1 MKKIRIK
8 QIIGCVLLLWGAHA
22 PCVTLNSALQ
32 VKLNAIRTMS
42 ATFDQVV
49 KANKRNVSHSS
60 GTMALSRPGRFRW
73 QTTKPMAQTVIADG
87 HRLWVYDVE
96 LEQVTVKKQGS
107 GLGGTVGLFLS
118 GYNDTLARDFEV
130 TRQSKGNQD
139 DFDLRAKSNKA
150 NFQRVKLLFVGN
162 ALQGIVLFDQLG
174 QQTDVQLSHV
184 KINPTLAPT
193 LFQFKPPKGVDVVN
207 Q

>member
-1 MKKIRIK
+1 MKNWVW
-8 QIIGCVLLLWGAHA
+8 GLLFLWGSQA
-22 PCVTLNSALQ
+22 CSETTNQALQ

-42 ATFDQVV
+42 ASFNQVV
-49 KANKRNVSHSS
+49 KAKKHALSHSS

-73 QTTKPMAQTVIADG
+73 QTHQPMAQTVIADG

-96 LEQVTVKKQGS
+96 LEQVTVKKQNP

-130 TRQSKGNQD
+130 TRQFNGQHD

-150 NFQRVKLLFVGN
+150 NFQRVKLMFVGN

-174 QQTDVQLSHV
+174 QQTDVRLSHV
-184 KINPTLAPT
+184 NINQTLAPA
-193 LFQFKPPKGVDVVN
+193 LFQFKAPKGVDVVK